1 MVFIMRVLFSNDL
14 RTGLV
19 LGAGVV
25 LEDGEIVEKNTILD
39 EKIIK
44 KISQGLASDTPV
56 FVLDMKE
63 LEPKLVEDDSLTKN
77 YVSYLA
83 NQFRYLFLTSISDA
97 NGFDKLNAV
106 MKEYFMRNR
115 SVLTEVVLLRD
126 DHRYTFEHSINVAML
141 STMIG
146 MDLELSDKELYNLIV
161 GAVLHDIGKIQISN
175 SILDKPSKLTDAE
188 FRSIQNHP
196 KYGVQLS
203 NGLESVNDDVRR
215 IILQHHEK
223 LNGTG
228 YPDGLSECKIDPL
241 ARIVT
246 VSDIFD
252 AVASNRSYH
261 TAKSTYKSMLIV
273 QGDADKGLIDNN
285 VADALKRNIILY
297 PQDTI
302 LTLSN
307 GMTCIVI
314 QPDEEDNRP
323 VVYDTISQR
332 VIDLS
337 KEPSLQIIDA
347 V

>member
-1 MVFIMRVLFSNDL
+1 MRVLMSNDL

-19 LGAGVV
+19 LGTDVM
-25 LEDGEIVEKNTILD
+25 LEDGEILVKNTILD
-39 EKIIK
+39 EKIIR
-44 KISQGLASDTPV
+44 KINQGLASDTPL

-63 LEPKLVEDDSLTKN
+63 LEPKLIKDDSLTKN

-83 NQFRYLFLTSISDA
+83 NQLRYLFLTSISDA
-97 NGFDKLNAV
+97 NSFDKLNSV
-106 MKEYFMRNR
+106 MKEYFMKNR

-126 DHRYTFEHSINVAML
+126 DHKYTFEHSINVAML

-146 MDLELSDKELYNLIV
+146 MDLELSDSELYNLIV

-175 SILDKPSKLTDAE
+175 AILDKPSKLTDSE

-196 KYGVQLS
+196 LYGVQLS
-203 NGLESVNDDVRR
+203 NGLESVNDDIRR

-228 YPDGLSECKIDPL
+228 YPNGLNNNKIDPL
-241 ARIVT
+241 AKIVT

-273 QGDADKGLIDNN
+273 QGDAEKGLIDKD
-285 VADALKRNIILY
+285 VANTLKKNIILY

-307 GMTCIVI
+307 GMTVIVI
-314 QPDEEDNRP
+314 QPDEDNNRP
-323 VVYDTISQR
+323 IVYDTTSQR

-337 KEPSLQIIDA
+337 KEPSLKIVDA

>member
-1 MVFIMRVLFSNDL
+1 MRVLMSNDL

-19 LGAGVV
+19 LGTDVM
-25 LEDGEIVEKNTILD
+25 LEDGEILVKNTILD
-39 EKIIK
+39 EKIIR
-44 KISQGLASDTPV
+44 KIHQGLASDTPL

-63 LEPKLVEDDSLTKN
+63 LEPKLIKDDSLTKN

-83 NQFRYLFLTSISDA
+83 SQLRYLFLTSISDA
-97 NGFDKLNAV
+97 NSFDKLNSV
-106 MKEYFMRNR
+106 MKEYFMKNR

-126 DHRYTFEHSINVAML
+126 DHKYTFEHSINVAML

-146 MDLELSDKELYNLIV
+146 MDLELSDSELYNLIV

-175 SILDKPSKLTDAE
+175 AILDKPSKLTDSE

-196 KYGVQLS
+196 LYGVQLS
-203 NGLESVNDDVRR
+203 NGLESVNDDIRR

-228 YPDGLSECKIDPL
+228 YPNGLNNNKIDPL
-241 ARIVT
+241 AKIVT

-273 QGDADKGLIDNN
+273 QGDAEKGLIDKD
-285 VADALKRNIILY
+285 VANTLKKNIILY

-307 GMTCIVI
+307 GMTVIVI
-314 QPDEEDNRP
+314 QPDEDNNRP
-323 VVYDTISQR
+323 IVYDTTSQR

-337 KEPSLQIIDA
+337 KEPSLKIVDA

>member
-1 MVFIMRVLFSNDL
+1 MRVLFSNDL

-25 LEDGEIVEKNTILD
+25 LEDGEVVEKNTILD

>member
-1 MVFIMRVLFSNDL
+1 MRVLMSSDL

-19 LGAGVV
+19 LGSDIV
-25 LEDGEIVEKNTILD
+25 LEDGEVLSKNTILD
-39 EKIIK
+39 EKIIS
-44 KISQGLASDTPV
+44 KITNGLACDTPV
-56 FVLDMKE
+56 FVLDIRE
-63 LEPKLVEDDSLTKN
+63 LEPKLAYDDFLTKN

-83 NQFRYLFLTSISDA
+83 SQFRYLFLTSISDA
-97 NGFDKLNAV
+97 RSFDKLNAV
-106 MKEYFMRNR
+106 MKEYFMKNR
-115 SVLTEVVLLRD
+115 SVLTEVILLRD

-175 SILDKPSKLTDAE
+175 SILDKPSKLTDKE
-188 FRSIQNHP
+188 FRSIKNHP
-196 KYGVQLS
+196 RYGVQLS
-203 NGLESVNDDVRR
+203 NGLESVNDDIRR

-228 YPDGLSECKIDPL
+228 YPDGINNKDIDPL
-241 ARIVT
+241 AKIVT

-261 TAKSTYKSMLIV
+261 TAKSTYKSMLII
-273 QGDADKGLIDNN
+273 QGDASKGLIDSD
-285 VADALKRNIILY
+285 VADTLKKNIILF

-332 VIDLS
+332 IIDLS
-337 KEPSLQIIDA
+337 KEPSLKIIDA

>member
-1 MVFIMRVLFSNDL
+1 MRVLFSNDL

-25 LEDGEIVEKNTILD
+25 LEDGEVVEKNTILD

-44 KISQGLASDTPV
+44 RISQGLASDTPV

-97 NGFDKLNAV
+97 NGFDKLNTV

>member
-1 MVFIMRVLFSNDL
+1 MRVLFSNDL

-228 YPDGLSECKIDPL
+228 YPDGLSECKIDSL

>member
-1 MVFIMRVLFSNDL
+1 MRVLVSEDL
-14 RTGLV
+14 RAGLV
-19 LGAGVV
+19 LGADIV
-25 LEDGEIVEKNTILD
+25 LEDGEVLSKNTILD
-39 EKIIK
+39 ERIINKIN
-44 KISQGLASDTPV
+44 QGLASDTPV
-56 FVLDMKE
+56 FVLDIHE
-63 LEPKLVEDDSLTKN
+63 LEPRLVYDDSLTKN

-97 NGFDKLNAV
+97 RSFDKLNEV
-106 MKEYFMRNR
+106 MKEYFMKNR

-126 DHRYTFEHSINVAML
+126 DHKYTFEHSINVAML

-175 SILDKPSKLTDAE
+175 TILDKPSKLTDRE

-196 KYGVQLS
+196 RYGVQLS
-203 NGLESVNDDVRR
+203 NGLESVNDDIRR

-228 YPDGLSECKIDPL
+228 YPDGLNDNKIDHL
-241 ARIVT
+241 AKIVT

-273 QGDADKGLIDNN
+273 QEDASKGLIDTTI
-285 VADALKRNIILY
+285 ADTLSKNIILY

-337 KEPSLQIIDA
+337 KETSLNIVDA